1 MWYLVRRHNAAKLR
15 YLQKRTA
22 YSKQLWCALCQK
34 VSEAY
39 EEDDRNNLARQIAE
53 LKLADR
59 QNAPKTAWKNNGE
72 NKCKTPSNP
81 ASKVKPPSG
90 LVINSKKDL
99 MEEWRRYFANL
110 FSTYLLLLQLRTFL
124 QPKEIFQSKL
134 VTKSSTQCVTESCLL
149 N

>member
-1 MWYLVRRHNAAKLR
+1 MQWNGVGYCNYTARIDAFSRFFNPFTKNTRWMWDLVRRHNAAKLR

-59 QNAPKTAWKNNGE
+59 QNAPK
-72 NKCKTPSNP
+72 
-81 ASKVKPPSG
+81 
-90 LVINSKKDL
+90 NSVEKQ
-99 MEEWRRYFANL
+99 WRELA
-110 FSTYLLLLQLRTFL
+110 
-124 QPKEIFQSKL
+124 
-134 VTKSSTQCVTESCLL
+134 
-149 N
+149 